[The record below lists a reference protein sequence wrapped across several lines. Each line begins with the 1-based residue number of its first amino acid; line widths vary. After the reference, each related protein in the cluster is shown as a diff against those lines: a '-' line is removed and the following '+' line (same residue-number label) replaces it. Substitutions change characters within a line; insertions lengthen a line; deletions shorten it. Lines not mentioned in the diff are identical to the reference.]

1 MQIDQEAEKFL
12 EILAGE
18 IESPSKEDGGADAE
32 ALSDEVIQGN
42 ASQKLAKVCAIE
54 QLIERCRSENQPPFL
69 SG

>member
-1 MQIDQEAEKFL
+1 LQ
-12 EILAGE
+12 GN
-18 IESPSKEDGGADAE
+18 GGADAE